1 MSFRKGGGKGGGGT
15 GNANIG
21 ALLRQAGETAQGLF
35 LSSGRADY
43 DWHMRGVE
51 RQLEEAAVPS
61 EIEFENQDQDASFK
75 FKAPVDWVAP
85 PETVNTSLVR
95 YTSYTAPRAAIA
107 ARYNVGAVPIIS
119 QQVGTEGNNDLA
131 TVERGTAAHTKL
143 NAHADIEGDRGP
155 STPTT
160 AIRVR
165 SPDFGEATKATA
177 QLLRSGP
184 LYIKVDWNTAG
195 TAGNGFVVQVERLA
209 AVPAGQAAASVDRDG
224 SSNVIGITVGVNG
237 TVTFAAIVAAF
248 NGVSVGG
255 TQLVTATEIGG
266 FSASRAFLDS
276 TLDDSAT
283 LSGGAGT
290 GFKARGAIAASSA
303 TLGVDIEWYE
313 TGPEGNGFEIILD
326 RSSHTAGTIVV
337 QYRRKSDGNITA
349 TNQPLSN
356 LRGIRLLVN
365 GTITRA
371 QLAEALNGVVTTDGI
386 GPVIATARS
395 GGGAISYT
403 NSAADEDITLSGG
416 TSGTGAGTDFGG
428 VTVTRAPD
436 SDPPTAA
443 TATIDAIDTSGSGGT
458 APTLTFS
465 IAPAGD
471 PAVNIVITGDDRVG
485 AGMGLSTALVAVS
498 WRAGT
503 AIDTTARS
511 GSTAPRIDI
520 RINGTVTAQTIV
532 NLLNAYSGSADGE
545 GFSAA
550 LASGTSGTTSV
561 SWGSSDT
568 HGPALRMS
576 TGTAPSPVRLTGM
589 GIEVTHSVPGTNG
602 NNSTVRV
609 TKGTPA
615 LPLNGVAG
623 VVSKN
628 AFGTGGD
635 LMVRSPTTGDRS
647 GAGTNTGGVRVV
659 TGQLHTDPTGATA
672 DINVAPSGDT
682 PVVIRITYTGVSRGT
697 KYNGAGVHVGYDT
710 LGGSDPDLSITAF
723 ANTGNISVTLRGTVT
738 IASILTAFTGELA
751 MSGGG
756 TSGVH
761 MTAQVVQNSGS
772 AINVTWASTDVSVT
786 LPSMAGAVDGATK
799 ATGSTSVSPLND
811 TAVNLDFT
819 AITAGTAANNTRVD
833 VDARSSA
840 GVAIGWDS
848 EETEAIIGV
857 NGTYTL
863 TALVTA
869 INAADQ
875 SSVPAARR
883 FTASVPDG
891 VNGDNVSVTW
901 ASSDNADGGAAL
913 LSGGADAARDPL
925 SAVWDAAANR
935 LTVTVRDGDTIG
947 QVRTTI
953 GRLSE
958 FQGVGR
964 ANSNDP
970 GDVWLNNGAGANNQ
984 IQLDATAGNHIDYNF
999 AGGTDDG
1006 IPRETL
1012 AADWTSP
1019 LLHITGVIPTD
1030 TVQNVIDIINGL
1042 SSAPTAAVSDAAVDA
1057 ANDTI
1062 YLPSGNTQSQDY
1074 NFTGGAAGG
1083 GHSVRAVYT
1092 AATNTLALTALPND
1106 TYDSVMDA
1114 IAALSQFQRS
1124 RAGSAVDGSM
1134 PGDIWLVRQATTLD
1148 IIDTP
1153 ASTGAAALEY
1163 DFANGR
1169 DAADRSALTVT
1180 GSVDTVAAA
1189 ATVPFVANSILT
1201 YYKPGTE
1208 GNGLR
1213 VRAQMRFNPDLAGA
1227 RASATANISGTDV
1240 RFRWHNNDTFGNG
1253 WTVRLRRRAS
1263 QDNAFVSII
1272 DTGNKIYTIDMA
1284 DGTYSFRE
1292 LQNYLARLDTFLA
1305 HSQTNIE
1312 PVLGPV
1318 RMEVAAGDLDS
1329 EFTVGGTWT
1338 TIGTAAFT
1346 GAGAGTNRVVAEYV
1360 SARELTVSYETDG
1373 TAALQTTFVSRSDLI
1388 AAINAARWEGLQ
1400 LVTASAD
1407 GAAVAGPI
1415 ARWPRTP
1422 PQAGDTVLVGEGT
1435 YTLASGAEGASL
1447 ITITG
1452 IIGSDTAQNIA
1463 DAYTGP
1469 SDIFTL
1475 PSGNTAVGT
1484 VTAATRASFTGGK
1497 DALGRQQPHIVL
1509 HDDGEI
1515 GITAILHDDEAAN
1528 TTLRELIEAFWRTS
1542 YTNTD
1547 GRTVLLPFNAVE
1559 IDVTG
1564 GGATTDPIRNQSLE
1578 RQGTGGSN
1586 FIPEGDIEA
1595 LVRPDDESNGPNIEV
1610 RYHADHDTL
1619 QEILDALLDQGA
1631 VDVVD
1636 IYGTDLSAVPEDP
1649 PFVRDMWPESGD
1661 TNVTVTGAAAGLTFQ
1676 DEGSNLGRGTTVNFT
1691 GSGVT
1696 VTGSGLTKKV
1706 NVRGVDEGETQRQV
1720 SEEVARDV
1728 KDFARTGGPVVPE
1741 DEIAGEITR
1750 DTEVASA
1757 FGTLL
1762 SEQALNTASLD
1773 DKVPFRN
1780 ASNVWGETTTAQLRA
1795 IFKPNL
1801 AEWSNINGLYIFRVG
1816 DIVPHNGGTYYC
1828 LTEHTKNSQTGP
1840 DGDDRWLSLRLFW
1853 GAWTARFYP
1862 TGSQALL
1869 SGDLWLATEDVSD
1882 SERPGAS
1889 SKWLRVT
1896 NQAGIVDA
1904 GAWSSSATYP
1914 AHRVLRHNSPA
1925 NAWYVTHTATPVGK
1939 EPGVASD
1946 WATYY
1951 YRLSWIDGAPDSV
1964 TGFDVTGATFRA
1976 NKRDG
1981 SHEQHTLPSGGTEVV
1996 ANPAGS
2002 DGDILRRIDIGGLNF
2017 VIETETTVGRGQLI
2031 GRRTSTRN
2039 KFPADL
2045 PDHTDPI
2052 RVRAPRRYTDTW
2064 ESSAASI
2071 DWPIVPITVIAEDGG
2086 FLSGLDATE
2095 NSFVMAEGM
2104 YIIGSLAENIWI
2116 NDIESGATFLT
2127 STNPRR
2133 VSPNAQRLSVEFL
2146 VERYAPNAHNAMCR
2160 IFPQPTTDTRSY
2172 WYVFL
2177 EGGADGPAGNEWKF
2191 KVQYDSSVSANNYA
2205 VEVDVASKEIQL
2217 NVNGTIATTRFPD
2230 IIADLNGELNES
2242 DGSASGITISCID
2255 SGRTSHNTNVVQ
2267 AITWSSSDT
2276 ATEFPFAGGSD
2287 WALLSESNGTYT
2299 RSAPYARQTTAN
2311 TGTISTGN
2319 PGSDDANDGTGAAD
2333 YDGTK
2338 SPVEAVLYSVVAV
2351 PPGGATVRFR
2361 MERGRTMALT
2371 DGTVGSAL
2379 SAPTLALATGGN
2391 NVNTDYDA
2399 LGWPFAISGG
2409 AGQGTTPWGYFCD
2422 VPAIQIYPLGRPTQ
2436 TVPITPTPHITSFDS
2451 LSGDLGP
2458 AAGSIANAV
2467 YGYSYTIAQGS
2478 HVGAA
2483 RIIGFKGATKPSGTA
2498 TVLATLT
2505 DTDRGAG
2512 SVNIPADV
2520 TLAAGEQYRI
2530 RLQIFAE
2537 GVTVGPD
2544 TAVLGYHD
2552 IVIRAHAPATAAYH
2566 WGRVARV
2573 ENQDAATYAAAI
2585 VFADSDLE
2593 TGATLDT
2600 AGGYDAT
2607 PDTTGN
2613 WIFYLAAAADE
2624 TQPSGWTSGGFP
2636 ANAVFQAAEDQD
2648 IGGVSYKVYV
2658 MNDAFYRTA
2667 DDGTVTYVPTV
2678 SA

>member
-1 MSFRKGGGKGGGGT
+1 MPIGKVGGGSGGGG
-15 GNANIG
+15 GSVDIG
-21 ALLRQAGETAQGLF
+21 ALLRQAGETGLG
-35 LSSGRADY
+35 LYISSSKADY
-43 DWHMRGVE
+43 NWHMRGVE

-75 FKAPVDWVAP
+75 FKAPVDWIAP
-85 PETVNTSLVR
+85 PETVNTSRVR
-95 YTSYTAPRAAIA
+95 YFRYTAPRPAIA
-107 ARYNVGAVPIIS
+107 ATYRVGAVSIAS
-119 QQVGTEGNNDLA
+119 QQVGSEGNNDLA
-131 TVERGTAAHTKL
+131 TIARGTGAHTKL
-143 NAHADIEGDRGP
+143 NAHTDIEGDRGP

-165 SPDFGEATKATA
+165 SPDFGDATKATA

-195 TAGNGFVVQVERLA
+195 TAGNGFVVQVERLS

-266 FSASRAFLDS
+266 FSASRAFIDS
-276 TLDDSAT
+276 SLDDSAT

-313 TGPEGNGFEIILD
+313 TGPEGNGFEILVD

-428 VTVTRAPD
+428 VTVTRAPA

-443 TATIDAIDTSGSGGT
+443 TAVIDALDTSTAQPRATVNLAPSGDT
-458 APTLTFS
+458 
-465 IAPAGD
+465 
-471 PAVNIVITGDDRVG
+471 AVNITIIGTRPGGTGNGWNGGTVDVAKRGSAGLDVDVFVRSDSRANPRIEIDILGTHTVQAIVDALNNRNNLGDQAFTVDLGSTDG
-485 AGMGLSTALVAVS
+485 ATTVTWASTDLQNAAVS
-498 WRAGT
+498 FSA
-503 AIDTTARS
+503 
-511 GSTAPRIDI
+511 
-520 RINGTVTAQTIV
+520 
-532 NLLNAYSGSADGE
+532 GSAGGD
-545 GFSAA
+545 
-550 LASGTSGTTSV
+550 
-561 SWGSSDT
+561 
-568 HGPALRMS
+568 
-576 TGTAPSPVRLTGM
+576 RLTGA

-723 ANTGNISVTLRGTVT
+723 ASTGNISVTLRGTVT
-738 IASILTAFTGELA
+738 IANILTAFTGELA

-786 LPSMAGAVDGATK
+786 LPSMAGAVDGATAAS
-799 ATGSTSVSPLND
+799 ATINVAPSGD
-811 TAVNLDFT
+811 
-819 AITAGTAANNTRVD
+819 TAANLLFTANTVGPGANGTRIEVISRT
-833 VDARSSA
+833 VA
-840 GVAIGWDS
+840 GVRFDWDA
-848 EETEAIIGV
+848 EENEVFVEIQ
-857 NGTYTL
+857 GTYTL
-863 TALVTA
+863 TALVAA

-875 SSVPAARR
+875 SVVPAARR
-883 FTASVPDG
+883 VTASVPSG

-901 ASSDNADGGAAL
+901 ASSDSEAAGTGPLAGGVD
-913 LSGGADAARDPL
+913 SQRDPL

-953 GRLSE
+953 ARLSE

-970 GDVWLNNGAGANNQ
+970 GDVWINQGAGANNQ
-984 IQLDATAGNHIDYNF
+984 IALDATAGNHIDYNF

-1006 IPRETL
+1006 IPRSAL

-1019 LLHITGVIPTD
+1019 LLHITGVIPSD

-1042 SSAPTAAVSDAAVDA
+1042 SSAPTAAVSGASVDA

-1083 GHSVRAVYT
+1083 GHTVRAVYT
-1092 AATNTLALTALPND
+1092 AATNTLALTALPSD

-1153 ASTGAAALEY
+1153 ASTSAAALEY

-1169 DAADRSALTVT
+1169 DAADRSPLTVVGT
-1180 GSVDTVAAA
+1180 VDTVAAA
-1189 ATVPFVANSILT
+1189 AAVPFIANTALT
-1201 YYKPGTE
+1201 YYKDGTE
-1208 GNGLR
+1208 GNGLT
-1213 VRAQMRFNPDLAGA
+1213 VRAQMRFNSDLAGA

-1240 RFRWHNNDTFGNG
+1240 RFRWHNSDVFGNG

-1263 QDNAFVSII
+1263 QENAFVSII

-1312 PVLGPV
+1312 PVLGPI

-1329 EFTVGGTWT
+1329 EFTVDGTWT

-1346 GAGAGTNRVVAEYV
+1346 GAGAGSNRVVAQYA
-1360 SARELTVSYETDG
+1360 SARQLVVSYETDG
-1373 TAALQTTFVSRSDLI
+1373 TVALQTTFVSRSDLI

-1400 LVTASAD
+1400 LVTATAD
-1407 GAAVAGPI
+1407 GSAVAGPI

-1422 PQAGDTVLVGEGT
+1422 PQDGDTVSVGEGT

-1452 IIGSDTAQNIA
+1452 IIGTDTAQNLH

-1469 SDIFTL
+1469 SDLFTI
-1475 PSGNTAVGT
+1475 PTGNTAVGT
-1484 VTAATRASFTGGK
+1484 VTAATRASFTGGR
-1497 DALGRQQPHIVL
+1497 DVLGRQQPSITM

-1515 GITAILHDDEAAN
+1515 GITAILHDDESAN
-1528 TTLRELIEAFWRTS
+1528 TTLRELVEAFWRTT
-1542 YTNTD
+1542 YTNSD
-1547 GRTVLLPFNAVE
+1547 GNTVVVPFDAIE

-1578 RQGTGGSN
+1578 TQGTGGSD
-1586 FIPEGDIEA
+1586 FVPEGDIEA
-1595 LVRPDDESNGPNIEV
+1595 LVRENDELNGPNIEV

-1619 QEILDALLDQGA
+1619 QEILTTLIAQNA

-1636 IYGTDLSAVPEDP
+1636 IYGTNLSAVPEEP
-1649 PFVRDMWPESGD
+1649 PFIRDMWPEGGD

-1676 DEGSNLGRGTTVNFT
+1676 DEGADLGRGTTVNFT

-1696 VTGSGLTKKV
+1696 VTGAGLTKQV
-1706 NVRGVDEGETQRQV
+1706 SIRGVDQSETMRQV

-1728 KDFARTGGPVVPE
+1728 KDFARTGGPVVPVS
-1741 DEIAGEITR
+1741 EIADGITR
-1750 DTEVASA
+1750 DSEVASA
-1757 FGTLL
+1757 FGNLL
-1762 SEQALNTASLD
+1762 STRTPDSANLN
-1773 DKVPFRN
+1773 DKMPFRTS
-1780 ASNVWGETTTAQLRA
+1780 ADAWGEATTTAFRA
-1795 IFKPNL
+1795 LFKPNL
-1801 AEWSNINGLYIFRVG
+1801 PTWSSINGLYVFKPG
-1816 DIVPHNGGTYYC
+1816 DIVPHADGIYYC
-1828 LTEHTKNSQTGP
+1828 LNEHQKANNGP
-1840 DGDDRWLSLRLFW
+1840 DTGDANWLPLRWWW
-1853 GAWTARFYP
+1853 GDWTARYYP
-1862 TGSQALL
+1862 KGAFTTHN
-1869 SGDLWLATEDVSD
+1869 SGIYAAKQDIFNTDPSPDASNNTKWERIDPGLA
-1882 SERPGAS
+1882 
-1889 SKWLRVT
+1889 
-1896 NQAGIVDA
+1896 IVDG
-1904 GAWSSSATYP
+1904 GAWSASGTWQAREIVRHSQP
-1914 AHRVLRHNSPA
+1914 AAAIYLTRAAVRA
-1925 NAWYVTHTATPVGK
+1925 GI
-1939 EPGVASD
+1939 EPGVAENWD
-1946 WATYY
+1946 TFY
-1951 YRLSWIDGAPDSV
+1951 YRLGWVEGAPDSV
-1964 TGFDVTGATFRA
+1964 VDLDIIGGELIATTRAGTEQRKVIPTG
-1976 NKRDG
+1976 
-1981 SHEQHTLPSGGTEVV
+1981 SGGTTVV
-1996 ANPAGS
+1996 ANPSDASDSADALTDLRIGTTDFAIPPQTRDTFSVWWEETSKVAADQAG
-2002 DGDILRRIDIGGLNF
+2002 GRQWALGNGGVGAPFTMPFDCEVVSLSLMYSLKIVSSGNPPDSHA
-2017 VIETETTVGRGQLI
+2017 IAETTVGFETVDFTGEVDFDNATPASRVFNGSSGALI
-2031 GRRTSTRN
+2031 PDLEVTLPMASGNWGYSNIFVPEADSPISIASGTLIRPITTAPPDGSGTPAGGTQVNAAVILTLRRTG
-2039 KFPADL
+2039 
-2045 PDHTDPI
+2045 TD
-2052 RVRAPRRYTDTW
+2052 AP
-2064 ESSAASI
+2064 
-2071 DWPIVPITVIAEDGG
+2071 P
-2086 FLSGLDATE
+2086 
-2095 NSFVMAEGM
+2095 
-2104 YIIGSLAENIWI
+2104 
-2116 NDIESGATFLT
+2116 
-2127 STNPRR
+2127 
-2133 VSPNAQRLSVEFL
+2133 
-2146 VERYAPNAHNAMCR
+2146 
-2160 IFPQPTTDTRSY
+2160 
-2172 WYVFL
+2172 
-2177 EGGADGPAGNEWKF
+2177 
-2191 KVQYDSSVSANNYA
+2191 
-2205 VEVDVASKEIQL
+2205 
-2217 NVNGTIATTRFPD
+2217 ATTVRP
-2230 IIADLNGELNES
+2230 
-2242 DGSASGITISCID
+2242 
-2255 SGRTSHNTNVVQ
+2255 HV
-2267 AITWSSSDT
+2267 SSFR
-2276 ATEFPFAGGSD
+2276 AT
-2287 WALLSESNGTYT
+2287 
-2299 RSAPYARQTTAN
+2299 
-2311 TGTISTGN
+2311 
-2319 PGSDDANDGTGAAD
+2319 
-2333 YDGTK
+2333 
-2338 SPVEAVLYSVVAV
+2338 
-2351 PPGGATVRFR
+2351 
-2361 MERGRTMALT
+2361 
-2371 DGTVGSAL
+2371 
-2379 SAPTLALATGGN
+2379 
-2391 NVNTDYDA
+2391 
-2399 LGWPFAISGG
+2399 
-2409 AGQGTTPWGYFCD
+2409 
-2422 VPAIQIYPLGRPTQ
+2422 
-2436 TVPITPTPHITSFDS
+2436 
-2451 LSGDLGP
+2451 SGDLNP
-2458 AAGSIANAV
+2458 AAGTLAAKV
-2467 YGYSYTIAQGS
+2467 YGLEWTIAQS
-2478 HVGAA
+2478 DHVGAA
-2483 RIIGFKGATKPSGTA
+2483 RILGFKGPWDPNNA
-2498 TVLATLT
+2498 TVLSTIPT
-2505 DTDRGAG
+2505 GNIPHGNG
-2512 SVNIPADV
+2512 SVVVPNGVELAADETYRFRLQV
-2520 TLAAGEQYRI
+2520 FDEHVTNPTLASAPASYQ
-2530 RLQIFAE
+2530 
-2537 GVTVGPD
+2537 
-2544 TAVLGYHD
+2544 D
-2552 IVIRAHAPATAAYH
+2552 IVVTAHAAATAAYH
-2566 WGRVARV
+2566 GGYVAYDANDAD
-2573 ENQDAATYAAAI
+2573 EAATLARI
-2585 VFADSDLE
+2585 TDFTNDTQTSTTLPSRLTVNLPEDSTEYQL
-2593 TGATLDT
+2593 
-2600 AGGYDAT
+2600 
-2607 PDTTGN
+2607 
-2613 WIFYLAAAADE
+2613 YLLAKADE
-2624 TQPSGWTSGGFP
+2624 TQPSGFTSAGFP
-2636 ANAVFQAAEDQD
+2636 ATNSFFAAQD
-2648 IGGVSYKVYV
+2648 VTIATI
-2658 MNDAFYRTA
+2658 AFKAFILRPGFRFTSDNNGEYFGIT
-2667 DDGTVTYVPTV
+2667 
-2678 SA
+2678 S

>member
-1 MSFRKGGGKGGGGT
+1 MPIGKVGGGSGSGGGGS
-15 GNANIG
+15 ASIG
-21 ALLRQAGETAQGLF
+21 ALLRQTGETAQGLF
-35 LSSGRADY
+35 ISSSKADY

-75 FKAPVDWVAP
+75 FKAPVDWIAP
-85 PETVNTSLVR
+85 PETVNTSRVR
-95 YTSYTAPRAAIA
+95 YFRYTAPRPAIA
-107 ARYNVGAVPIIS
+107 ATYRVGAVSIAS
-119 QQVGTEGNNDLA
+119 QQVGSEGNNDLA
-131 TVERGTAAHTKL
+131 TIVRGTGAHTKL
-143 NAHADIEGDRGP
+143 NAHTDIEGDRGP

-165 SPDFGEATKATA
+165 SPDFGDATKATA

-195 TAGNGFVVQVERLA
+195 TAGNGFVVQVERLS

-266 FSASRAFLDS
+266 FSASRAFIDS
-276 TLDDSAT
+276 SLDDSAT

-365 GTITRA
+365 GTITRV

-428 VTVTRAPD
+428 VTVTRAPA

-443 TATIDAIDTSGSGGT
+443 TATIDAIDTSGSGGA

-503 AIDTTARS
+503 SIDTSARS
-511 GSTAPRIDI
+511 GSTPPRIDI

-550 LASGTSGTTSV
+550 LASGTSGSTSV

-576 TGTAPSPVRLTGM
+576 TGVAPAPVRLTGS
-589 GIEVTHSVPGTNG
+589 GITVTHSVPGTNG

-786 LPSMAGAVDGATK
+786 LPSMAGAVDGATAAS
-799 ATGSTSVSPLND
+799 ATINVAPSGD
-811 TAVNLDFT
+811 
-819 AITAGTAANNTRVD
+819 TAANLLFTANTVGP
-833 VDARSSA
+833 DANGTRIEVISRTVA
-840 GVAIGWDS
+840 GVRFDWDA
-848 EETEAIIGV
+848 EENEVFVEIQ
-857 NGTYTL
+857 GTYTL
-863 TALVTA
+863 TALVAA

-875 SSVPAARR
+875 SVVPAARR
-883 FTASVPDG
+883 VTASVPSG

-901 ASSDNADGGAAL
+901 ASSDSEAAGTGPLAGGVA
-913 LSGGADAARDPL
+913 SQRDPL

-953 GRLSE
+953 ARLSE

-970 GDVWLNNGAGANNQ
+970 GDVWINQGAGANNQ

-1006 IPRETL
+1006 IPREAL

-1019 LLHITGVIPTD
+1019 LLHITGVIPSD

-1042 SSAPTAAVSDAAVDA
+1042 SSAPTAAVSGASVDA

-1083 GHSVRAVYT
+1083 GHTVRAVYT
-1092 AATNTLALTALPND
+1092 AATNTLALTALPSD

-1153 ASTGAAALEY
+1153 ASTSAAALEY

-1169 DAADRSALTVT
+1169 DAADRSPLTVV
-1180 GSVDTVAAA
+1180 GSVDTAPAA
-1189 ATVPFVANSILT
+1189 ATGGAFAGVDLA
-1201 YYKPGTE
+1201 YYKVGTE
-1208 GNGLR
+1208 GNGFTIR
-1213 VRAQMRFNPDLAGA
+1213 YQIEYAPDLAGTG
-1227 RASATANISGTDV
+1227 ASAPLALAGKNV
-1240 RFRWHNNDTFGNG
+1240 RFRWYNNDVFGNG
-1253 WTVRLRRRAS
+1253 VTVRVRRVTTA
-1263 QDNAFVSII
+1263 
-1272 DTGNKIYTIDMA
+1272 TTTIYNSGTKQFTLDLV
-1284 DGTYSFRE
+1284 DGTYTYRQIQALF
-1292 LQNYLARLDTFLA
+1292 ARMFHPLPP
-1305 HSQTNIE
+1305 IE
-1312 PVLGPV
+1312 RVLGAV
-1318 RMEVAAGDLDS
+1318 RMEVDDADLDA
-1329 EFTVGGTWT
+1329 EFTVSSSFA
-1338 TIGTAAFT
+1338 TITTAAFA
-1346 GAGAGTNRVVAEYV
+1346 GAGADAATYEAVYLSATEMVVTHRTSLATSPV
-1360 SARELTVSYETDG
+1360 AFPRLGSTLTP
-1373 TAALQTTFVSRSDLI
+1373 
-1388 AAINAARWEGLQ
+1388 AINAARWEGLQ
-1400 LVTASAD
+1400 LVTATGGGSS
-1407 GAAVAGPI
+1407 AGPVI
-1415 ARWPRTP
+1415 NWPDDV
-1422 PQAGDTVLVGEGT
+1422 QAGTTREVGTRSVLSGGT
-1435 YTLASGAEGASL
+1435 EGASL

-1484 VTAATRASFTGGK
+1484 VTAATRASFTGGR
-1497 DALGRQQPHIVL
+1497 DALGRQQPSITL

-1515 GITAILHDDEAAN
+1515 GITAILHDDESAN
-1528 TTLRELIEAFWRTS
+1528 TTLRELVEAFWRTT
-1542 YTNTD
+1542 YTNSD
-1547 GRTVLLPFNAVE
+1547 GLTAVVPFDAIE

-1578 RQGTGGSN
+1578 TQGTGGSN
-1586 FIPEGDIEA
+1586 FVPEGDIEA
-1595 LVRPDDESNGPNIEV
+1595 LVRENDELNGPNIEV

-1619 QEILDALLDQGA
+1619 QEILTALLAQNA
-1631 VDVVD
+1631 VDIVD
-1636 IYGTDLSAVPEDP
+1636 VYGTDLSAVPEDP
-1649 PFVRDMWPESGD
+1649 PFIRDMWPEGGD
-1661 TNVTVTGAAAGLTFQ
+1661 TNVTVTGATAGLTFQ
-1676 DEGSNLGRGTTVNFT
+1676 DEGANLGRGTTVNFT

-1696 VTGSGLTKKV
+1696 VTGAGLTKQV
-1706 NVRGVDEGETQRQV
+1706 SIRGVDQSETQRQV

-1728 KDFARTGGPVVPE
+1728 KDFARTGGPVVPVS
-1741 DEIAGEITR
+1741 EIADGITR

-1757 FGTLL
+1757 FGNLL
-1762 SEQALNTASLD
+1762 SARTPDSANLN
-1773 DKVPFRN
+1773 DKMPFRTS
-1780 ASNVWGETTTAQLRA
+1780 ADAWGEATTTAFRA
-1795 IFKPNL
+1795 LFKPNL
-1801 AEWSNINGLYIFRVG
+1801 PTWSSINGLYVFKPG
-1816 DIVPHNGGTYYC
+1816 DIVPHADGIYYC
-1828 LTEHTKNSQTGP
+1828 LNEHQKANNGP
-1840 DGDDRWLSLRLFW
+1840 DTGDANWLPLRWWW
-1853 GAWTARFYP
+1853 GDWTARYYP
-1862 TGSQALL
+1862 RGAFTTHN
-1869 SGDLWLATEDVSD
+1869 SGIYAAKQDIFNTDPSPDASNNTKWERIDPGLA
-1882 SERPGAS
+1882 
-1889 SKWLRVT
+1889 
-1896 NQAGIVDA
+1896 IVDG
-1904 GAWSSSATYP
+1904 GAWSASGTWKAREIVRHSQP
-1914 AHRVLRHNSPA
+1914 AAAMYLTRAAVRA
-1925 NAWYVTHTATPVGK
+1925 GV
-1939 EPGVASD
+1939 EPGVANNWDSF
-1946 WATYY
+1946 Y
-1951 YRLSWIDGAPDSV
+1951 YRLGWVEGAPDSLV
-1964 TGFDVTGATFRA
+1964 DIDIISGELIATTRA
-1976 NKRDG
+1976 
-1981 SHEQHTLPSGGTEVV
+1981 GTEQRKVIPTGTGTTVV
-1996 ANPAGS
+1996 ANPSDASDSADALTDIRIGTTDFAIPPQTRDTFSVWWEETSRLGADQAG
-2002 DGDILRRIDIGGLNF
+2002 GRQWALGNGGVGAPFTMPFDCEVVSLSLMYSLKIVSNSN
-2017 VIETETTVGRGQLI
+2017 VQSHTMTETAVGFETVDLTGEVDFRNATPAESRVYNGSSGALI
-2031 GRRTSTRN
+2031 PDLEVTL
-2039 KFPADL
+2039 PAGTGNWGYSDIFV
-2045 PDHTDPI
+2045 PEADSPI
-2052 RVRAPRRYTDTW
+2052 
-2064 ESSAASI
+2064 SIASGTLI
-2071 DWPIVPITVIAEDGG
+2071 RPIT
-2086 FLSGLDATE
+2086 T
-2095 NSFVMAEGM
+2095 
-2104 YIIGSLAENIWI
+2104 
-2116 NDIESGATFLT
+2116 
-2127 STNPRR
+2127 
-2133 VSPNAQRLSVEFL
+2133 
-2146 VERYAPNAHNAMCR
+2146 AP
-2160 IFPQPTTDTRSY
+2160 P
-2172 WYVFL
+2172 
-2177 EGGADGPAGNEWKF
+2177 
-2191 KVQYDSSVSANNYA
+2191 
-2205 VEVDVASKEIQL
+2205 
-2217 NVNGTIATTRFPD
+2217 
-2230 IIADLNGELNES
+2230 
-2242 DGSASGITISCID
+2242 
-2255 SGRTSHNTNVVQ
+2255 
-2267 AITWSSSDT
+2267 
-2276 ATEFPFAGGSD
+2276 
-2287 WALLSESNGTYT
+2287 
-2299 RSAPYARQTTAN
+2299 
-2311 TGTISTGN
+2311 
-2319 PGSDDANDGTGAAD
+2319 DGTGVPTG
-2333 YDGTK
+2333 GT
-2338 SPVEAVLYSVVAV
+2338 LLN
-2351 PPGGATVRFR
+2351 ATVILSLRRTGTDAPPATTVRPHVSSFR
-2361 MERGRTMALT
+2361 
-2371 DGTVGSAL
+2371 
-2379 SAPTLALATGGN
+2379 AT
-2391 NVNTDYDA
+2391 
-2399 LGWPFAISGG
+2399 
-2409 AGQGTTPWGYFCD
+2409 
-2422 VPAIQIYPLGRPTQ
+2422 
-2436 TVPITPTPHITSFDS
+2436 
-2451 LSGDLGP
+2451 SGDLNP
-2458 AAGSIANAV
+2458 AAGTLAAKV
-2467 YGYSYTIAQGS
+2467 YGLEWTIAQS
-2478 HVGAA
+2478 DHVGAA
-2483 RIIGFKGATKPSGTA
+2483 RILGFKGPWDPNNASILSTIPAGNIPH
-2498 TVLATLT
+2498 
-2505 DTDRGAG
+2505 GNG
-2512 SVNIPADV
+2512 SVVVPNGVELAADETYRFRIQV
-2520 TLAAGEQYRI
+2520 FDEHVTNPTLASAPASYQ
-2530 RLQIFAE
+2530 
-2537 GVTVGPD
+2537 
-2544 TAVLGYHD
+2544 D
-2552 IVIRAHAPATAAYH
+2552 IVVTAHAPATAAYH
-2566 WGRVARV
+2566 GGYVAYDANDAD
-2573 ENQDAATYAAAI
+2573 EAATLARITDFTNDTQTSNSLPSRLTVALPE
-2585 VFADSDLE
+2585 DSTEYQL
-2593 TGATLDT
+2593 
-2600 AGGYDAT
+2600 
-2607 PDTTGN
+2607 
-2613 WIFYLAAAADE
+2613 YLLAKADE
-2624 TQPSGWTSGGFP
+2624 TQPSGFTSAGFP
-2636 ANAVFQAAEDQD
+2636 ATNSFFAAQD
-2648 IGGVSYKVYV
+2648 VTIATI
-2658 MNDAFYRTA
+2658 AFKAFILRPGFRFTS
-2667 DDGTVTYVPTV
+2667 DDNGQYFGIT
-2678 SA
+2678 SE

>member
-1 MSFRKGGGKGGGGT
+1 MPIGKVGGGSGGGGS

-21 ALLRQAGETAQGLF
+21 ALLRQTGETALGLF
-35 LSSGRADY
+35 ISSSKADY

-75 FKAPVDWVAP
+75 FKAPVDWIAP
-85 PETVNTSLVR
+85 PETVNTSRVR
-95 YTSYTAPRAAIA
+95 YFRYTAPRPAIA
-107 ARYNVGAVPIIS
+107 ATYRVGAVSIAS
-119 QQVGTEGNNDLA
+119 QQVGSEGNNDLA
-131 TVERGTAAHTKL
+131 TIARGTGAHTKL
-143 NAHADIEGDRGP
+143 NAHTDIEGDRGP

-165 SPDFGEATKATA
+165 SPDFGDATKATA

-276 TLDDSAT
+276 SLDDSAT

-313 TGPEGNGFEIILD
+313 TGPEGNGFEILVD

-443 TATIDAIDTSGSGGT
+443 TAVIDAIDTSGSGGT

-576 TGTAPSPVRLTGM
+576 TGVAPSPVRLTGA

-723 ANTGNISVTLRGTVT
+723 ASTGNISVTLRGTVT
-738 IASILTAFTGELA
+738 IAAILTAFTGELA

-786 LPSMAGAVDGATK
+786 LPAMAGAVDGATAATATINVAPVGDTSRSLLFTATTVGAGGNGTRIDIISK
-799 ATGSTSVSPLND
+799 ATAGLS
-811 TAVNLDFT
+811 LD
-819 AITAGTAANNTRVD
+819 
-833 VDARSSA
+833 
-840 GVAIGWDS
+840 WDG
-848 EETEAIIGV
+848 EETEVVIAL

-863 TALVTA
+863 TQLVAA
-869 INAADQ
+869 INGASQ
-875 SSVPAARR
+875 SSIPAARR
-883 FTASVPDG
+883 FTASVPSDETAS
-891 VNGDNVSVTW
+891 NSVTW
-901 ASSDNADGGAAL
+901 GSSDATPTNNARTFAGGQA
-913 LSGGADAARDPL
+913 AARDPL
-925 SAVWDAAANR
+925 AASWDATANR

-953 GRLSE
+953 AQLSE

-964 ANSNDP
+964 GNSNDP
-970 GDVWLNNGAGANNQ
+970 GDVWINQGAGANNQ

-999 AGGTDDG
+999 AGGTNDG
-1006 IPRETL
+1006 IPRTAL

-1019 LLHITGVIPTD
+1019 LLEITGVIPSD

-1042 SSAPTAAVSDAAVDA
+1042 SSAPTAAVSGASVDA

-1083 GHSVRAVYT
+1083 GHTVRAVYT
-1092 AATNTLALTALPND
+1092 AATNTLALTALPSD

-1153 ASTGAAALEY
+1153 ASTSAAALEY

-1169 DAADRSALTVT
+1169 DAADRSPLTVV
-1180 GSVDTVAAA
+1180 GSVDTVAASA
-1189 ATVPFVANSILT
+1189 AVPFIANSALT
-1201 YYKPGTE
+1201 YYKPGSE
-1208 GNGLR
+1208 GNGLT
-1213 VRAQMRFNPDLAGA
+1213 VRAQMRFNSDLAGA

-1240 RFRWHNNDTFGNG
+1240 RFRWHNSDVFGNG

-1263 QDNAFVSII
+1263 QDNAFISII

-1312 PVLGPV
+1312 PVLGPI

-1329 EFTVGGTWT
+1329 EFTVDGTWT

-1346 GAGAGTNRVVAEYV
+1346 GAGAGSNRVVAQYA
-1360 SARELTVSYETDG
+1360 SARQLVVSYETDG
-1373 TAALQTTFVSRSDLI
+1373 TVALQTTFVSRSDLI

-1400 LVTASAD
+1400 LVTATAD
-1407 GAAVAGPI
+1407 GSAVAGPI

-1422 PQAGDTVLVGEGT
+1422 PQDGDTVSVGEGT
-1435 YTLASGAEGASL
+1435 YTFSGGAEGASL

-1484 VTAATRASFTGGK
+1484 VTAATRASFTGGR
-1497 DALGRQQPHIVL
+1497 DALGRQQPSITL
-1509 HDDGEI
+1509 SDDGSI

-1528 TTLRELIEAFWRTS
+1528 TTLRELIEALWRTT
-1542 YTNTD
+1542 YTNSD
-1547 GRTVLLPFNAVE
+1547 GQTVLLPFNSVE

-1578 RQGTGGSN
+1578 TQGTGGSN
-1586 FIPEGDIEA
+1586 FVPEGDIEA
-1595 LVRPDDESNGPNIEV
+1595 LVRENDELNGPNIEV

-1619 QEILDALLDQGA
+1619 QEILTTLIAQNA

-1636 IYGTDLSAVPEDP
+1636 IYGTNLSAVPEEP
-1649 PFVRDMWPESGD
+1649 PFIRDMWPEGGD

-1676 DEGSNLGRGTTVNFT
+1676 DEGADLGRGTTVNFT

-1696 VTGSGLTKKV
+1696 VTGAGLTKQV
-1706 NVRGVDEGETQRQV
+1706 SIRGVDQSETQRQV

-1728 KDFARTGGPVVPE
+1728 KDFARTGGPVVPVS
-1741 DEIAGEITR
+1741 EIADGITR

-1757 FGTLL
+1757 FGNLL
-1762 SEQALNTASLD
+1762 SARTLDSANLN
-1773 DKVPFRN
+1773 DKLPFRT
-1780 ASNVWGETTTAQLRA
+1780 AADAWGEATTTAFRA
-1795 IFKPNL
+1795 LFKPNL
-1801 AEWSNINGLYIFRVG
+1801 PTWSSINGLYVFKPG
-1816 DIVPHNGGTYYC
+1816 DIVPHADGIYYC
-1828 LTEHTKNSQTGP
+1828 LNEHQKANNGP
-1840 DGDDRWLSLRLFW
+1840 DTGDANWLPLRWWW
-1853 GAWTARFYP
+1853 GDWTARYYP
-1862 TGSQALL
+1862 RGAFTTHN
-1869 SGDLWLATEDVSD
+1869 SGIYAAKQDIFNTDPSPDA
-1882 SERPGAS
+1882 SEQYQVGAHRPRPCHCRR
-1889 SKWLRVT
+1889 WRVERER
-1896 NQAGIVDA
+1896 DMA
-1904 GAWSSSATYP
+1904 GARDCP
-1914 AHRVLRHNSPA
+1914 A
-1925 NAWYVTHTATPVGK
+1925 
-1939 EPGVASD
+1939 
-1946 WATYY
+1946 
-1951 YRLSWIDGAPDSV
+1951 
-1964 TGFDVTGATFRA
+1964 
-1976 NKRDG
+1976 
-1981 SHEQHTLPSGGTEVV
+1981 
-1996 ANPAGS
+1996 
-2002 DGDILRRIDIGGLNF
+2002 
-2017 VIETETTVGRGQLI
+2017 
-2031 GRRTSTRN
+2031 
-2039 KFPADL
+2039 
-2045 PDHTDPI
+2045 
-2052 RVRAPRRYTDTW
+2052 
-2064 ESSAASI
+2064 
-2071 DWPIVPITVIAEDGG
+2071 
-2086 FLSGLDATE
+2086 
-2095 NSFVMAEGM
+2095 
-2104 YIIGSLAENIWI
+2104 LA
-2116 NDIESGATFLT
+2116 
-2127 STNPRR
+2127 
-2133 VSPNAQRLSVEFL
+2133 
-2146 VERYAPNAHNAMCR
+2146 
-2160 IFPQPTTDTRSY
+2160 
-2172 WYVFL
+2172 
-2177 EGGADGPAGNEWKF
+2177 
-2191 KVQYDSSVSANNYA
+2191 
-2205 VEVDVASKEIQL
+2205 
-2217 NVNGTIATTRFPD
+2217 
-2230 IIADLNGELNES
+2230 
-2242 DGSASGITISCID
+2242 
-2255 SGRTSHNTNVVQ
+2255 
-2267 AITWSSSDT
+2267 
-2276 ATEFPFAGGSD
+2276 AGG
-2287 WALLSESNGTYT
+2287 
-2299 RSAPYARQTTAN
+2299 R
-2311 TGTISTGN
+2311 
-2319 PGSDDANDGTGAAD
+2319 
-2333 YDGTK
+2333 
-2338 SPVEAVLYSVVAV
+2338 
-2351 PPGGATVRFR
+2351 
-2361 MERGRTMALT
+2361 
-2371 DGTVGSAL
+2371 
-2379 SAPTLALATGGN
+2379 
-2391 NVNTDYDA
+2391 
-2399 LGWPFAISGG
+2399 
-2409 AGQGTTPWGYFCD
+2409 D
-2422 VPAIQIYPLGRPTQ
+2422 VP
-2436 TVPITPTPHITSFDS
+2436 H
-2451 LSGDLGP
+2451 
-2458 AAGSIANAV
+2458 AG
-2467 YGYSYTIAQGS
+2467 
-2478 HVGAA
+2478 
-2483 RIIGFKGATKPSGTA
+2483 
-2498 TVLATLT
+2498 
-2505 DTDRGAG
+2505 RGAG
-2512 SVNIPADV
+2512 RD
-2520 TLAAGEQYRI
+2520 
-2530 RLQIFAE
+2530 
-2537 GVTVGPD
+2537 
-2544 TAVLGYHD
+2544 
-2552 IVIRAHAPATAAYH
+2552 
-2566 WGRVARV
+2566 
-2573 ENQDAATYAAAI
+2573 
-2585 VFADSDLE
+2585 
-2593 TGATLDT
+2593 
-2600 AGGYDAT
+2600 
-2607 PDTTGN
+2607 
-2613 WIFYLAAAADE
+2613 
-2624 TQPSGWTSGGFP
+2624 
-2636 ANAVFQAAEDQD
+2636 
-2648 IGGVSYKVYV
+2648 
-2658 MNDAFYRTA
+2658 
-2667 DDGTVTYVPTV
+2667 
-2678 SA
+2678 

>member
-1 MSFRKGGGKGGGGT
+1 MPIGKVGGGSGSGGGGS
-15 GNANIG
+15 ASIG
-21 ALLRQAGETAQGLF
+21 ALLRQTGETAQGLF
-35 LSSGRADY
+35 ISSSKADY

-75 FKAPVDWVAP
+75 FKAPVDWIAP
-85 PETVNTSLVR
+85 PETVNTSRVR
-95 YTSYTAPRAAIA
+95 YFRYTAPRPAIA
-107 ARYNVGAVPIIS
+107 ATYRVGAVSIAS
-119 QQVGTEGNNDLA
+119 QQVGSEGNNDLA
-131 TVERGTAAHTKL
+131 TIVRGTGAHTKL
-143 NAHADIEGDRGP
+143 NAHTDIEGDRGP

-165 SPDFGEATKATA
+165 SPDFGDATKATA

-266 FSASRAFLDS
+266 LSASRAFLDS
-276 TLDDSAT
+276 SLDDSAT

-290 GFKARGAIAASSA
+290 GFKARGAIAVSSA

-428 VTVTRAPD
+428 VTVTRAPA

-443 TATIDAIDTSGSGGT
+443 TAVIDAIDTSGSGGT

-576 TGTAPSPVRLTGM
+576 TGVAPSPVRLTGS

-723 ANTGNISVTLRGTVT
+723 ASTGNISVTLRGTVT

-799 ATGSTSVSPLND
+799 ASGSTSVSPLND

-819 AITAGTAANNTRVD
+819 AITAGTGANGTRVD

-840 GVAIGWDS
+840 GVAIGWDN

-883 FTASVPDG
+883 FTASVPSG

-913 LSGGADAARDPL
+913 LSGGVDAARDPL
-925 SAVWDAAANR
+925 RAVWDATANR

-947 QVRTTI
+947 QVRSTI
-953 GRLSE
+953 AALDE

-964 ANSNDP
+964 QNSNDP
-970 GDVWLNNGAGANNQ
+970 GDVWFNNGAGANNQ
-984 IQLDATAGNHIDYNF
+984 IQLDATVGNHIDYNF

-1006 IPRETL
+1006 IPRSAL

-1019 LLHITGVIPTD
+1019 LLHITGVIPSD

-1042 SSAPTAAVSDAAVDA
+1042 SSAPTAAVSGASVDA

-1083 GHSVRAVYT
+1083 GHTVRAVYT
-1092 AATNTLALTALPND
+1092 AATNTLALTALPSD

-1153 ASTGAAALEY
+1153 ASTSAAALEY

-1169 DAADRSALTVT
+1169 DAADRSPLTVV
-1180 GSVDTVAAA
+1180 GSVDTAPVAA
-1189 ATVPFVANSILT
+1189 TIRLLGGVSDDTRYT
-1201 YYKPGTE
+1201 YYKTGTE
-1208 GNGLR
+1208 GNGFQVTYFWR
-1213 VRAQMRFNPDLAGA
+1213 YEPDLDAG
-1227 RASATANISGTDV
+1227 RASATMTLGGVGV
-1240 RFRWHNNDTFGNG
+1240 RFRWYNEDSYGNG
-1253 WTVRLRRRAS
+1253 VTVRVRRHGTS
-1263 QDNAFVSII
+1263 GLNTEFNSGTKQFTLNLS
-1272 DTGNKIYTIDMA
+1272 
-1284 DGTYSFRE
+1284 DGTYTYRQI
-1292 LQNYLARLDTFLA
+1292 QNLFARMFHPLPP
-1305 HSQTNIE
+1305 IE
-1312 PVLGPV
+1312 RVLGAV
-1318 RMEVAAGDLDS
+1318 RMEVGDSDIDS
-1329 EFTVGGTWT
+1329 EFTVSSSFA
-1338 TIGTAAFT
+1338 TITTAAFG
-1346 GAGAGTNRVVAEYV
+1346 GAAVSSRRMEAEYL
-1360 SARELTVSYETDG
+1360 SARELRLTQVVNTRGFQD
-1373 TAALQTTFVSRSDLI
+1373 AFFRSEI
-1388 AAINAARWEGLQ
+1388 TAAINAARWQGLQ
-1400 LVTASAD
+1400 LISSTTPVAEANNVGNITVPADAAAGATAEWFD
-1407 GAAVAGPI
+1407 GAV
-1415 ARWPRTP
+1415 
-1422 PQAGDTVLVGEGT
+1422 D
-1435 YTLASGAEGASL
+1435 TLADGAEGASL

-1469 SDIFTL
+1469 SDLFTL

-1484 VTAATRASFTGGK
+1484 VTAATRASFTGGR
-1497 DALGRQQPHIVL
+1497 DALGRQQPSITL
-1509 HDDGEI
+1509 HDNGEI
-1515 GITAILHDDEAAN
+1515 GITAILHDDESAN
-1528 TTLRELIEAFWRTS
+1528 TTLRELVEAFWRTT
-1542 YTNTD
+1542 YTTSD
-1547 GRTVLLPFNAVE
+1547 GLTAVVPFDAIE

-1564 GGATTDPIRNQSLE
+1564 GGATSDPIRNQSLE
-1578 RQGTGGSN
+1578 TQGTGGSD
-1586 FIPEGDIEA
+1586 FVPEGDIEA
-1595 LVRPDDESNGPNIEV
+1595 LVRENDELNGPNIEV

-1619 QEILDALLDQGA
+1619 QEILTTLIAQNA
-1631 VDVVD
+1631 VDIVD
-1636 IYGTDLSAVPEDP
+1636 VYGTNLSAVPEEP
-1649 PFVRDMWPESGD
+1649 PFIRDMWPEGGD
-1661 TNVTVTGAAAGLTFQ
+1661 TNVTVTGATAGLTFQ
-1676 DEGSNLGRGTTVNFT
+1676 DEGADLGRGTTVNFT
-1691 GSGVT
+1691 GGGVT
-1696 VTGSGLTKKV
+1696 VTGAGLTKQV
-1706 NVRGVDEGETQRQV
+1706 SIRGVDQSETQRQV

-1728 KDFARTGGPVVPE
+1728 KDFARTGGPVVPVS
-1741 DEIAGEITR
+1741 EIADGITR

-1757 FGTLL
+1757 FGNLL
-1762 SEQALNTASLD
+1762 SARTPDSANLN
-1773 DKVPFRN
+1773 DKMPFRTS
-1780 ASNVWGETTTAQLRA
+1780 ADAWGEATTTAFRA
-1795 IFKPNL
+1795 LFKPNL
-1801 AEWSNINGLYIFRVG
+1801 PTWSSINGLYVFKPG
-1816 DIVPHNGGTYYC
+1816 DIVPHADGIYYC
-1828 LTEHTKNSQTGP
+1828 LNEHQKANNGP
-1840 DGDDRWLSLRLFW
+1840 DTGDANWLPLRWWW
-1853 GAWTARFYP
+1853 GDWTARYYP
-1862 TGSQALL
+1862 RGAFTTHN
-1869 SGDLWLATEDVSD
+1869 SGIYAAKQDIFNTDPSPDASNNTKWERIDPGLA
-1882 SERPGAS
+1882 
-1889 SKWLRVT
+1889 
-1896 NQAGIVDA
+1896 IVDG
-1904 GAWSSSATYP
+1904 GAWSASGTWQAREIVRHSQP
-1914 AHRVLRHNSPA
+1914 AAAIYLTRAAVRA
-1925 NAWYVTHTATPVGK
+1925 GV
-1939 EPGVASD
+1939 EPGVANNWDSF
-1946 WATYY
+1946 Y
-1951 YRLSWIDGAPDSV
+1951 YRLGWVEGAPDSLV
-1964 TGFDVTGATFRA
+1964 DIDIISGELIATTRAGVEQRKAIPTG
-1976 NKRDG
+1976 
-1981 SHEQHTLPSGGTEVV
+1981 SGGTTVV
-1996 ANPAGS
+1996 ANPS
-2002 DGDILRRIDIGGLNF
+2002 DASDSADPLTDLRIGTTDFAIPPQTRDTFSIWWEESTTVAVSQNMGRQWSLGNGVVGF
-2017 VIETETTVGRGQLI
+2017 PSYIPFECEVVSMSLAFGGKNTAMLETAHVTLAETTVGMETMDVDAVTGTGGTTIPNLEVTAPATTNVKQITSGIFTPEADSPITIPAGSWIRPVTTAPATSSEHTTQGGSLSAVI
-2031 GRRTSTRN
+2031 GLTLRRTG
-2039 KFPADL
+2039 
-2045 PDHTDPI
+2045 TDMA
-2052 RVRAPRRYTDTW
+2052 AP
-2064 ESSAASI
+2064 
-2071 DWPIVPITVIAEDGG
+2071 
-2086 FLSGLDATE
+2086 
-2095 NSFVMAEGM
+2095 
-2104 YIIGSLAENIWI
+2104 
-2116 NDIESGATFLT
+2116 
-2127 STNPRR
+2127 
-2133 VSPNAQRLSVEFL
+2133 
-2146 VERYAPNAHNAMCR
+2146 
-2160 IFPQPTTDTRSY
+2160 
-2172 WYVFL
+2172 
-2177 EGGADGPAGNEWKF
+2177 
-2191 KVQYDSSVSANNYA
+2191 
-2205 VEVDVASKEIQL
+2205 
-2217 NVNGTIATTRFPD
+2217 
-2230 IIADLNGELNES
+2230 
-2242 DGSASGITISCID
+2242 
-2255 SGRTSHNTNVVQ
+2255 
-2267 AITWSSSDT
+2267 
-2276 ATEFPFAGGSD
+2276 
-2287 WALLSESNGTYT
+2287 
-2299 RSAPYARQTTAN
+2299 
-2311 TGTISTGN
+2311 
-2319 PGSDDANDGTGAAD
+2319 
-2333 YDGTK
+2333 
-2338 SPVEAVLYSVVAV
+2338 
-2351 PPGGATVRFR
+2351 TVRPHVSSFR
-2361 MERGRTMALT
+2361 
-2371 DGTVGSAL
+2371 
-2379 SAPTLALATGGN
+2379 AT
-2391 NVNTDYDA
+2391 
-2399 LGWPFAISGG
+2399 
-2409 AGQGTTPWGYFCD
+2409 
-2422 VPAIQIYPLGRPTQ
+2422 
-2436 TVPITPTPHITSFDS
+2436 
-2451 LSGDLGP
+2451 SGDLNP
-2458 AAGSIANAV
+2458 AAGTLAAKV
-2467 YGYSYTIAQGS
+2467 YGLEWTIAQS
-2478 HVGAA
+2478 DHVGAA
-2483 RIIGFKGATKPSGTA
+2483 RILGFKGPWDPNNA
-2498 TVLATLT
+2498 TVLSTIPT
-2505 DTDRGAG
+2505 GNIPHGNG
-2512 SVNIPADV
+2512 SVVVPNGVELAADETYRFRLQV
-2520 TLAAGEQYRI
+2520 FDEHVTNPTLASAPASYQDVV
-2530 RLQIFAE
+2530 
-2537 GVTVGPD
+2537 VT
-2544 TAVLGYHD
+2544 
-2552 IVIRAHAPATAAYH
+2552 AHAAATAAYH
-2566 WGRVARV
+2566 GGYVAYDANDAD
-2573 ENQDAATYAAAI
+2573 EAATLARI
-2585 VFADSDLE
+2585 TDFTNDTQTSNSLPSRLTVNLPEDSTEYQL
-2593 TGATLDT
+2593 
-2600 AGGYDAT
+2600 
-2607 PDTTGN
+2607 
-2613 WIFYLAAAADE
+2613 YLLAKADE
-2624 TQPSGWTSGGFP
+2624 TQPAGFTSAGFP
-2636 ANAVFQAAEDQD
+2636 ATNSFFAAQD
-2648 IGGVSYKVYV
+2648 VTIATI
-2658 MNDAFYRTA
+2658 AFKAFILRPGFRFTSDNNGEYFGIT
-2667 DDGTVTYVPTV
+2667 
-2678 SA
+2678 S